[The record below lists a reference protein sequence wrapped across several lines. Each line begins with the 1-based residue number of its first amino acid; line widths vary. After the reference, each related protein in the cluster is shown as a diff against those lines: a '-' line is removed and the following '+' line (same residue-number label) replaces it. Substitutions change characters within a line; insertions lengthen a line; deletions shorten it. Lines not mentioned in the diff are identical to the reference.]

1 MSVNAQTNTDM
12 SVATTPIN
20 DDYEWIQYNER
31 LRIIHSIKDDMYQ
44 MQSIISAC
52 NSHKPCKDWFRNQS
66 TVELLESAKNASG
79 GIPLLEKTHEN
90 GSGGIPPDRKI
101 YENRP
106 NLPNELKGTY
116 IHRLL
121 VNHVA
126 MWASPTYAW
135 YIMKLLDDIFQKQRE
150 QLNNKIEEMKPR
162 QVPQNKQRSYKYMI
176 WKEDIEG
183 DDGHVKLHLVKRNT
197 KTFYDMVQIYRSER
211 NWFFRDN
218 LPIAMTPNEDIKK
231 IIKQNFTGNE
241 ATVKASTVIINK
253 DCLARL
259 HELVDNYFNNF
270 QQ

>member
-12 SVATTPIN
+12 SLTTTPIN

-66 TVELLESAKNASG
+66 TVELLDEMQNINNNGSTGILPVEKIYENGSTGIPADTKSYENARGGIPADTKSYGNARG
-79 GIPLLEKTHEN
+79 GIPLLAKLYEKRDDVP
-90 GSGGIPPDRKI
+90 I
-101 YENRP
+101 
-106 NLPNELKGTY
+106 ELRGYY

-126 MWASPTYAW
+126 LWASPRYSI

-162 QVPQNKQRSYKYMI
+162 QVPQNKQRSYK
-176 WKEDIEG
+176 
-183 DDGHVKLHLVKRNT
+183 
-197 KTFYDMVQIYRSER
+197 
-211 NWFFRDN
+211 
-218 LPIAMTPNEDIKK
+218 
-231 IIKQNFTGNE
+231 
-241 ATVKASTVIINK
+241 
-253 DCLARL
+253 
-259 HELVDNYFNNF
+259 
-270 QQ
+270 

>member
-1 MSVNAQTNTDM
+1 M
-12 SVATTPIN
+12 SVATTSIN

-52 NSHKPCKDWFRNQS
+52 NSNKQATRWFSLSETKDILNDLA
-66 TVELLESAKNASG
+66 TVQNCTLEILTQKRENVAIELR
-79 GIPLLEKTHEN
+79 GI
-90 GSGGIPPDRKI
+90 
-101 YENRP
+101 
-106 NLPNELKGTY
+106 Y

-121 VNHVA
+121 VNDVA
-126 MWASPTYAW
+126 MWANRRYAI
-135 YIMKLLDDIFQKQRE
+135 YIYQLLDDIFQKQRE
-150 QLNNKIEEMKPR
+150 QLQNKIEEMKPR
-162 QVPQNKQRSYKYMI
+162 QVPQSKQRSYKYMI

-183 DDGHVKLHLVKRNT
+183 DNGHVKLHLVKRNT
-197 KTFYDMVQIYRSER
+197 KTFYDMGQIYRSDK

-253 DCLARL
+253 NCLDRL
-259 HELVDNYFNNF
+259 HELVWHYFNNF

>member
-1 MSVNAQTNTDM
+1 MSGTANAQTNTDM
-12 SVATTPIN
+12 SVITTPIN

-44 MQSIISAC
+44 MQSIVSAC
-52 NSHKPCKDWFRNQS
+52 SSNKLCKDWFRNQS
-66 TVELLESAKNASG
+66 TVELLESAKNARG
-79 GIPLLEKTHEN
+79 GIPLLEKTHEKRDDVP
-90 GSGGIPPDRKI
+90 I
-101 YENRP
+101 
-106 NLPNELKGTY
+106 ELRGYY

-150 QLNNKIEEMKPR
+150 QLQNKIEEMRPR
-162 QVPQNKQRSYKYMI
+162 QVPQSKQRSYKYMI

-183 DDGHVKLHLVKRNT
+183 DNAHVKLHLVKRNT
-197 KTFYDMVQIYRSER
+197 KTFYDMGQVYRSDK

-253 DCLARL
+253 NCLDRL

>member
-12 SVATTPIN
+12 SVVTTPIN
-20 DDYEWIQYNER
+20 DDYEWVQYNER
-31 LRIIHSIKDDMYQ
+31 LRIVHSIKDDMYQ

-52 NSHKPCKDWFRNQS
+52 NSHKLCADWFRNQS
-66 TVELLESAKNASG
+66 TKELLESAKNATM

-90 GSGGIPPDRKI
+90 GSMGIPIVEKI

-106 NLPNELKGTY
+106 NLPNELRGYY

-162 QVPQNKQRSYKYMI
+162 QVPQSKQRSYKYMI

-183 DDGHVKLHLVKRNT
+183 DDSHVKLHLVKRNT
-197 KTFYDMVQIYRSER
+197 KTFYDMGQIYKSDK

-231 IIKQNFTGNE
+231 IIKQNFTGRE
-241 ATVKASTVIINK
+241 ATVKASTVMINK
-253 DCLARL
+253 DCLDRL
-259 HELVDNYFNNF
+259 HDLVNNYFDNF